1 MTRKQVR
8 AAMRRMK
15 SHSDEAEEETGELN
29 LVPYL
34 DIVTNIIIFLI
45 ASVAYNVSFGN
56 VNVTLPTLASGGGA
70 AADEPPK
77 PPLNLTVTA
86 GATGF
91 TIGASGGIL
100 APIPK
105 LPAGVYDYKALTQ
118 RLMEIKAVPENVDET
133 KATFNADGQIPYRI
147 VIETLD
153 AMREDTAHKMLFPD
167 VVFAAGIL

>member
-15 SHSDEAEEETGELN
+15 AHSDEAEEENVELN

-34 DIVTNIIIFLI
+34 DIVTNIIIFLL

-56 VNVTLPTLASGGGA
+56 VNVTLPTLAGAGGGVA
-70 AADEPPK
+70 EEPQK

-86 GATGF
+86 GGSGF
-91 TIGASGGIL
+91 IIGASGGML

-105 LPAGVYDYKALTQ
+105 LPEGGYDYKALTQ
-118 RLMEIKAVPENVDET
+118 KLMEIKAVPDNAEET
-133 KATFNADGQIPYRI
+133 KATFNADAHIPYQV

-153 AMREDTAHKMLFPD
+153 SMREDTSGRLLFPD

>member
-8 AAMRRMK
+8 SAMRRMK
-15 SHSDEAEEETGELN
+15 AHADEAEDENFELN

-45 ASVAYNVSFGN
+45 ASVAYNVTFGN
-56 VNVTLPTLASGGGA
+56 VNVTLPILASGAGA
-70 AADEPPK
+70 VAEEPEK

-86 GATGF
+86 GGTGF
-91 TIGASGGIL
+91 TIGASGGIM

-105 LPAGVYDYKALTQ
+105 LPSGQYDYKALTQ
-118 RLMEIKAVPENVDET
+118 RLMEIKAVPDTADET
-133 KATFNADGQIPYRI
+133 KATFNADANIPYDI
-147 VIETLD
+147 VIQTLD
-153 AMREDTAHKMLFPD
+153 AMREDTSGKLLFPD

>member
-15 SHSDEAEEETGELN
+15 AHSDEAEEDTGELN

-34 DIVTNIIIFLI
+34 DIVTNIIIFLL
-45 ASVAYNVSFGN
+45 ASVAYNVDFGN
-56 VNVTLPTLASGGGA
+56 VNVTLPILASGAGA
-70 AADEPPK
+70 VAEEPEK

-100 APIPK
+100 DPIPK
-105 LPAGVYDYKALTQ
+105 LPTGTYDYQALTR
-118 RLMEIKAVPENVDET
+118 RLMEIKAVPDTADET
-133 KATFNADGQIPYRI
+133 KVTFNADAQIPYQV

-153 AMREDTAHKMLFPD
+153 AMREDTNGKLLFPD
-167 VVFAAGIL
+167 VLFSAGIL